1 MTDDHLQ
8 RFARKVVEL
17 QEKQQDRVDEQ
28 LMVEVARELGMSEAE
43 LMRVRDESRS
53 HKERARSLR
62 AAGNLDLAI
71 EKLETAWTFNP
82 LDVEVAFLLA
92 DGLYTRSQRGGGE
105 AQAEWQRAL
114 QLCQRVVEVAPAH
127 TEAPALL
134 NAIRN
139 HDPSK
144 ASRGVPV
151 GLIAIAL
158 ALAAGIVLAVLAWL
172 L

>member
-17 QEKQQDRVDEQ
+17 QEKQQDCVDEQ

-43 LMRVRDESRS
+43 LMQVRDESRS
-53 HKERARSLR
+53 RKERARSLR
-62 AAGNLDLAI
+62 NLDLAI
-71 EKLETAWTFNP
+71 EELETAWTFNP

-92 DGLYTRSQRGGGE
+92 DGLYTRSQRGGAE

-127 TEAPALL
+127 AEAPALL

-139 HDPSK
+139 HDPAK
-144 ASRGVPV
+144 ASRAMPV

-158 ALAAGIVLAVLAWL
+158 ALAAGVALAVLAWL